1 MHTLSKIIIWI
12 FLVCSTFLGFGGN
25 SIPAVIEN
33 YPVIPRVTELRKQ
46 LLDITESQ
54 VGVRELTGNN
64 DGKQIK
70 AYLKSVGLKEGSP
83 WCAAFVVWC
92 HLQISYDFP
101 IPATAWS
108 PAMFTHNLVYHKHHI
123 RMSPWI
129 PRGGEVAGIYYASKK
144 RVAHA
149 VIIERQQSNHFITYE
164 GNTSLMGAILDKL
177 NLTREEKDELDR
189 EGIWVAKKIRKP
201 NDIYVA
207 SDYIGGE
214 EIAKALRQKDSGK
227 YFGDRQ

>member
-1 MHTLSKIIIWI
+1 MYTISKIIIWI
-12 FLVCSTFLGFGGN
+12 FLVCAPFLGFGGN
-25 SIPAVIEN
+25 SIPLVIEN

-46 LLDITESQ
+46 LLKIAESQ

-70 AYLKSVGLKEGSP
+70 AYLKSVGLKEGYP
-83 WCAAFVVWC
+83 WCVAFVVWC

-101 IPATAWS
+101 IPVTAWS
-108 PAMFTHNLVYHKHHI
+108 PALFTHNLVYHKNHI
-123 RMSPWI
+123 RMFPWI

-149 VIIERQQSNHFITYE
+149 VIIERKHSNHFITYE
-164 GNTSLMGAILDKL
+164 GNTSLMGAILAKM
-177 NLTREEKDELDR
+177 NLTQEEKDKLDR
-189 EGIWVAKKIRKP
+189 DGIWVAKKIRNQ

-207 SDYIGGE
+207 SDYIGGR
-214 EIAKALRQKDSGK
+214 EIGKALRQKDQSK
-227 YFGDRQ
+227 YFSDQ